1 MTGPRAG
8 LRCLPRDAARL
19 VMPCVCPLQVPLR
32 MMESVE
38 CRDMFQLHIVC
49 KDSKVIR
56 YLFNCYIVDAAAGRS
71 PRSAPASPFVLPL
84 ELSCSWPGLLRQS
97 SLSMCLG
104 WMNLPTEDDLLL
116 ALQVS
121 FFHL

>member
-1 MTGPRAG
+1 MTVGGAVTARDGPAG
-8 LRCLPRDAARL
+8 QAAVSAWDAARL
-19 VMPCVCPLQVPLR
+19 VMPCVCPSQVPLR

-71 PRSAPASPFVLPL
+71 PRSAPASPSVLPL
-84 ELSCSWPGLLRQS
+84 ELNCSGQ
-97 SLSMCLG
+97 G
-104 WMNLPTEDDLLL
+104 Y
-116 ALQVS
+116 
-121 FFHL
+121 